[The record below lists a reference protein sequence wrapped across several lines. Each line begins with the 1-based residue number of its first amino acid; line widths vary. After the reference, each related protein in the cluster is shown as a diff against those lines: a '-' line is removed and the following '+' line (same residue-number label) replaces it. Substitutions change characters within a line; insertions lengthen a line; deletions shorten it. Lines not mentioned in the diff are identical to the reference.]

1 MVDYSVLNSDDVDQY
16 INMDKMEKIVS
27 AWSEIFDSVSV
38 DSRLDGKF
46 GTDSKDT
53 EEEGPETTEAATTEE
68 ATTEKSNDS
77 TEEEDLSKVT
87 LSLSDKSVKINDP
100 KGYERS

>member
-38 DSRLDGKF
+38 DGRLDGKF
-46 GTDSKDT
+46 GTDSRILRR
-53 EEEGPETTEAATTEE
+53 
-68 ATTEKSNDS
+68 KS
-77 TEEEDLSKVT
+77 LRQQRQLQQRKQ
-87 LSLSDKSVKINDP
+87 P
-100 KGYERS
+100 QRSQMTAQRRKTFQRLH